1 MPNLTKRIY
10 EQFEMNMNGTPVKF
24 LAIQYSKTDPVC
36 GPFRIKFQTWGEG
49 ATDWSKVYDANFD
62 LTLEQWQHFKHD
74 INPTAPLHYYLRQT
88 PTAELVQLSSQLYS
102 TVRGESAHLGRGNS
116 WNGYR
121 FGPNVV
127 KLSSIV
133 PYVWQNSHAY
143 LTVGESAAQA
153 WNEIGIIQAFM
164 AHPKLSDRVA
174 HIIRVEQVGQK
185 LAVTMPYMEP
195 VALGTLTPD
204 QAYYL
209 EETIH
214 RMHRLGYAYL
224 DQEIGFGLDPF
235 GTPRIYDL
243 STVRHRSE
251 TRTKQGW
258 SQWIEDD
265 LDTLRRL
272 REMHGLTQSKTQ
284 AKVRAIQRKR
294 HDKIKEAIKSKS

>member
-1 MPNLTKRIY
+1 MPRLTTRIY

-24 LAIQYSKTDPVC
+24 MAIQYSKPDPVC
-36 GPFRIKFQTWGEG
+36 GPFRIQFQTWGEG
-49 ATDWSKVYDANFD
+49 AEDWSKIYDANFD
-62 LTLEQWQHFKHD
+62 LTMEQWQHFQHD
-74 INPTAPLHYYLRQT
+74 INPAEPLHYYLRQT
-88 PTAELVQLSSQLYS
+88 PTDELVQLSPQLYS
-102 TVRGESAHLGRGNS
+102 TVRGESAHLGRDNS

-143 LTVGESAAQA
+143 LTVGGSAAQA
-153 WNEIGIIQAFM
+153 WNEIGIIQALM

-195 VALGTLTPD
+195 VEKLT
-204 QAYYL
+204 QAQAEYL

-224 DQEIGFGLDPF
+224 DQELGFGLDPQ
-235 GTPRIYDL
+235 GVPRIYDL

-258 SQWIEDD
+258 AQWIEDD

-272 REMHGLTQSKTQ
+272 RERHGLPESKSQ
-284 AKVRAIQRKR
+284 AKIREIRRRR
-294 HDKIKEAIKSKS
+294 HDAIMDQIKSKR